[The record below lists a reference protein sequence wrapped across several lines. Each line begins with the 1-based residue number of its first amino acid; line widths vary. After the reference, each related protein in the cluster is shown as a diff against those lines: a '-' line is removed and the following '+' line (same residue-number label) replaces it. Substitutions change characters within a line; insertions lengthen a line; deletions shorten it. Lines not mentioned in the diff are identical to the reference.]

1 MRDVE
6 PNEANEAKNA
16 AGLRRRVEWLLGVAI
31 ALVLAVAAIPGVRP
45 LADRD
50 LAHATVRGL
59 EGLLRLARDE
69 AVQTGEDHI
78 VFFEHAAGGGL
89 VGTDRGTPVMALLI
103 RDRDGDGRRSESEY
117 IASVPV
123 DAERIVR
130 WGSAFAT
137 KPADGDVASELSG
150 PLSFGDSGTQ
160 VRARGL
166 VFRADGAPHS
176 YSSNSTSAGSGE
188 SGAGTLYLHGPTRD
202 YAVVVSPWGDVDVQV
217 WDSRSQSWHPAPT
230 P

>member
-1 MRDVE
+1 MRGVE
-6 PNEANEAKNA
+6 PSEAKNA
-16 AGLRRRVEWLLGVAI
+16 AGVRPRVEWLLGVAI

-45 LADRD
+45 VADRD
-50 LAHATVRGL
+50 LANATVRGL

-69 AVQTGEDHI
+69 AIQTGEDHI

-89 VGTDRGTPVMALLI
+89 VRNDRGTPVMALLI
-103 RDRDGDGRRSESEY
+103 RDRDGDGRSSESEY
-117 IASVPV
+117 IASVPA
-123 DAERIVR
+123 DTEGIVR
-130 WGSAFAT
+130 WGSALAT

-166 VFRADGAPHS
+166 VFRSDGVPHS
-176 YSSNSTSAGSGE
+176 YSSNSTSDGFGE
-188 SGAGTLYLHGPTRD
+188 SGAGTVYLHGPTRD

-217 WDSRSQSWHPAPT
+217 WDSRSQSWHPAPS